1 MVGIFFL
8 PSCWANTVTV
18 GHVRRRVVFQGI
30 SEIRSFFFLDLYMLC
45 LVTHYFR
52 TPIRA
57 PLLVLLSS
65 YSHITRTNSTAVD
78 EPKNVHYSVDPS
90 GKTVMDL
97 SFASEPLGLPAS
109 DGYGWPQFQ
118 AGESI
123 GPEKC
128 YLLSRKLGWGM
139 SSSTW
144 LSRDQKYVSS
154 HCP

>member
-1 MVGIFFL
+1 MLSSNIFLRF
-8 PSCWANTVTV
+8 
-18 GHVRRRVVFQGI
+18 GR
-30 SEIRSFFFLDLYMLC
+30 FFYLYMLS
-45 LVTHYFR
+45 LVARYFK

-57 PLLVLLSS
+57 PRLVHLSS
-65 YSHITRTNSTAVD
+65 YSHIARMDSTAVD

-123 GPEKC
+123 GPENR

-144 LSRDQKYVSS
+144 LSRDQKHVSS
-154 HCP
+154 HYPRASIEFILLTERTNMWRSRR

>member
-1 MVGIFFL
+1 M
-8 PSCWANTVTV
+8 
-18 GHVRRRVVFQGI
+18 
-30 SEIRSFFFLDLYMLC
+30 D
-45 LVTHYFR
+45 
-52 TPIRA
+52 
-57 PLLVLLSS
+57 
-65 YSHITRTNSTAVD
+65 STAVD

-97 SFASEPLGLPAS
+97 SFASEPLGLPALE
-109 DGYGWPQFQ
+109 GYGWPQFQ

-123 GPEKC
+123 GPEKR

-154 HCP
+154 HCPRAPIELSSLQREQICGDQGVKRTLYQHDKERTCMGVGSADEDVGTAATIPSLLESPL